1 MVMNIV
7 RGLGLT
13 PVDKGSLL
21 AAQEIENYPLQLFPM
36 WKFPIFLS
44 LGLGLF
50 FFFYSLA
57 LDVIHTYVYDNNNF
71 SFFIAIT
78 IPNRVFPV
86 LALTLFG
93 LVYLPGIFAAIIQ
106 LYRGTKYRRFPD
118 WLDRWMLARKQ
129 LGLIALAFASLHAVF
144 TLVTPL
150 RPYSSWRTSNRIISQ
165 VSFVPCSK
173 PSFLLALSKYY
184 HLSWA
189 SEIHVDSP
197 MFFKTG

>member
-1 MVMNIV
+1 MVMDIV
-7 RGLGLT
+7 RALSLT
-13 PVDKGSLL
+13 PLDKGSLL

-44 LGLGLF
+44 FGLGAF
-50 FFFYSLA
+50 FFIYCLV
-57 LDVIHTYVYDNNNF
+57 LDVIYTYIYEKNNF

-86 LALTLFG
+86 MALILFA

-118 WLDRWMLARKQ
+118 WLDKWMLCRKQ
-129 LGLIALAFASLHAVF
+129 LGLIALAFASLHVVF

-150 RPYSSWRTSNRIISQ
+150 RAFASWRTSKRIVSQ

-173 PSFLLALSKYY
+173 FSFLLALLKYY

-189 SEIHVDSP
+189 SEIHVDSL
-197 MFFKTG
+197 MFFKIE